1 MHRLGYSTETARAPM
16 TSSEHGR
23 EWRLSNEDKM
33 VCVKSRKR
41 WGLMGF
47 VVSALLLAGFVS
59 LSPATWATPIQGP
72 DHGAVTV
79 PPIKTVD
86 NDLLPIGGE
95 AVFEVLLANPQEGA
109 YTWSDVVITDTIDSR
124 LSISGLTTSQGSFG
138 VDGQEVTVDVG
149 DILPGEQA
157 TIKIYV
163 ALQHGDAGDII
174 ENRAY
179 AARPGDDP
187 LGSTEARIT
196 IPYPYYLPLTMK
208 RYAGP

>member
-1 MHRLGYSTETARAPM
+1 
-16 TSSEHGR
+16 
-23 EWRLSNEDKM
+23 M

-47 VVSALLLAGFVS
+47 VVSALLLAGLVS
-59 LSPATWATPIQGP
+59 LSPTTWATPAQSP

-124 LSISGLTTSQGSFG
+124 LSISGLHTSQGSFG
-138 VDGQEVTVDVG
+138 VAGQEITVDVG
-149 DILPGEQA
+149 DILPGGQA
-157 TIKIYV
+157 TIRIYV
-163 ALQHGDAGDII
+163 VVEDGDAGDII

-179 AARPGDDP
+179 AVRPGDDP

-208 RYAGP
+208 RYVGP